1 MYLYKRRYHAC
12 SPRSAETILLKHGC
26 DDLNSPAY
34 FSYILGDMQESR
46 PKIVID
52 FRAEMNIFN
61 DSFDHK
67 LMPTDSRK
75 SFLLALDSLL
85 PN

>member
-1 MYLYKRRYHAC
+1 
-12 SPRSAETILLKHGC
+12 
-26 DDLNSPAY
+26 
-34 FSYILGDMQESR
+34 MQESR
-46 PKIVID
+46 PKIAID

-85 PN
+85 PNYTQYHSHYAMHHACNEVHGGSAW

>member
-1 MYLYKRRYHAC
+1 
-12 SPRSAETILLKHGC
+12 
-26 DDLNSPAY
+26 
-34 FSYILGDMQESR
+34 MQESR
-46 PKIVID
+46 PKKVID
-52 FRAEMNIFN
+52 FRAEMNIFS

>member
-1 MYLYKRRYHAC
+1 MHVL
-12 SPRSAETILLKHGC
+12 HG
-26 DDLNSPAY
+26 LRY
-34 FSYILGDMQESR
+34 FSYILWDIQESR
-46 PKIVID
+46 TKIAID

-61 DSFDHK
+61 DSFDYK